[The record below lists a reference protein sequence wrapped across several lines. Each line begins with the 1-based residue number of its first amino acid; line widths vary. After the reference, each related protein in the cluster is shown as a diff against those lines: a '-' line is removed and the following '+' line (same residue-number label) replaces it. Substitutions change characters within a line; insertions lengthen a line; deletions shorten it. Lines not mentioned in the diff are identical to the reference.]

1 MGALLPPVSN
11 RMQAIYDCIV
21 VGGGA
26 AGGSAAYHL
35 ACRGRQVLVLEKLAL
50 PRSKPCTGGVSPAIA
65 QWFDFDFQPAIADTT
80 RTVRYSWQLSDAI
93 EAELSIPEPIW
104 IVDRTVFDQYLLQQ
118 AQQRG
123 AVVTDQTEVTGITFQ
138 ADRWQIHTATTTY
151 GGRYLI
157 AADGANSQVAQWL
170 GFKPKV
176 VRTAAVMTI
185 PNLGGDRAAHFE
197 FGLVK
202 NGYLWSFP
210 KGNQRTVGVAV
221 VRGSDRPNWEPI
233 LRQYCAAHGLQLAD
247 DAIQYHPLRVWE
259 GQQPLHTHHA
269 LLAGEAAGL
278 VDPFSAEGVRP
289 ALYSGMRAAEA
300 IDAALAGEVDALAT
314 YSKRLQEEWGAD
326 LVWAQ
331 RLAALFHRM
340 PKVGYHLA
348 MKRPSATQRLGQV
361 LCGELRYRDIAGR
374 AIQRL
379 SSALIPGR

>member
-1 MGALLPPVSN
+1 M
-11 RMQAIYDCIV
+11 YDCII
-21 VGGGA
+21 VGGGP
-26 AGGSAAYHL
+26 AGGAAAYHL
-35 ACRGRQVLVLEKLAL
+35 ARRQRSVLVLEKAAL
-50 PRSKPCTGGVSPAIA
+50 PRPKPCTGGVSPAVG

-80 RTVRYSWQLSDAI
+80 RTVRYSWQLSDAV

-104 IVDRTVFDQYLLQQ
+104 IVERTVFDHYLLQQ
-118 AQQRG
+118 AQQKG
-123 AVVTDQTEVTGITFQ
+123 AVVADQTAVTGITFQ
-138 ADRWQIHTATTTY
+138 ADHWQLQTATTTY
-151 GGRYLI
+151 SGRYLI
-157 AADGANSQVAQWL
+157 AADGANSQMAQWL

-176 VRTAAVMTI
+176 VRTAAVMTV
-185 PNLGGDRAAHFE
+185 PNPTGDRAAHFE

-210 KGNQRTVGVAV
+210 KGDQRTVGVAV

-233 LRQYCAAHGLQLAD
+233 LQQYCAAHQLQLAD
-247 DAIQYHPLRVWE
+247 CPIQYHPLCVWE

-300 IDAALAGEVDALAT
+300 IDAALGGEADALAT
-314 YSKRLQEEWGAD
+314 YSKTLQEEWGAD

-331 RLAALFHRM
+331 RLAGLFHRM
-340 PKVGYHLA
+340 PKVGYRLA

-379 SSALIPGR
+379 SSSLIPGR